1 MNHTFH
7 QQSVVGRE
15 SLSFRVRAVWERVTT
30 LAAGSLHDRPA
41 RPTISLVVGVIC
53 YLAGLAPAT
62 HAETT
67 YAVVVSAATY
77 ADRDWKAVADALVA
91 KHTGSLIRYDDLQN
105 ALPQLQ
111 ALLPDYIGFVAR
123 PEEAHRQFVAQVHR
137 LTREL
142 DGDPY
147 TDALWGIITGYEA
160 ADALRMVHAKE
171 PLTIRRAMSSMG
183 PDSLNRMEGG
193 FASSET
199 DASKFW
205 RKHAGKLAEIKAAPD
220 AAASLAESFN
230 NGETDLV
237 VTSGHATERHWE
249 IGFTVRNGEFRH
261 DNGQLLARTT
271 DKRRVNITSPNTKV
285 YIGAGNCLIG
295 HIDRRDCMAT
305 AWIHTGGVNQM
316 VGYTVVT
323 FHGFGGWGVL
333 RYFDSGRHTL
343 AESFYLNTQALLHRL
358 ETKYRANAR
367 DPIADYDHRRAN
379 ATLARY
385 AENGELAGLLWDRDT
400 VAFYGD
406 PAWSVRMPAS
416 ESSWEHTLTFTNG
429 HGRFEIA
436 TTRAGQWGD
445 RPVIALLP
453 VRLRNI
459 TITNGTNHNP
469 VVTDNFIL
477 LPLTGAFTAG
487 ERIVVE
493 FTGQPLVR
501 PVPPAKDKR
510 QAALDSLRANMPA
523 MDRDRPP
530 TPLRVTYWPG
540 QAEHEER
547 KTPCGSGL
555 APPTFWDKPVG
566 RASSRGGA

>member
-1 MNHTFH
+1 MNQTLHLP
-7 QQSVVGRE
+7 SIVGRE
-15 SLSFRVRAVWERVTT
+15 SLPFRVRAAGVDRGS

-41 RPTISLVVGVIC
+41 RPTISLVVAVVC
-53 YLAGLAPAT
+53 CLAGLAPAA
-62 HAETT
+62 HAEKT

-77 ADRDWKAVADALVA
+77 ADQDWKAVADALVA
-91 KHTGSLIRYDDLQN
+91 KHTGSLIRYDDLQD

-123 PEEAHRQFVAQVHR
+123 PEEAHRQFVAQVHY
-137 LTREL
+137 LTRQL
-142 DGDPY
+142 DSDPY
-147 TDALWGIITGYEA
+147 TDALWGIVTGYEA
-160 ADALRMVHAKE
+160 ADALRIVNARE

-183 PDSLNRMEGG
+183 PDSLHRMEGG

-205 RKHAGKLAEIKAAPD
+205 RKRAGKLAEIKVAPD

-230 NGETDLV
+230 NGETELV

-261 DNGQLLARTT
+261 DNGQLYARTT
-271 DKRRVNITSPNTKV
+271 DKQRVNITSPNTKV

-305 AWIHTGGVNQM
+305 AWLHTGGVNQM

-343 AESFYLNTQALLHRL
+343 AESFFLNTQALLHRL
-358 ETKYRANAR
+358 ETNYRANAR
-367 DPIADYDHRRAN
+367 DQIADYDHRRAG

-406 PAWSVRMPAS
+406 PAWAVRMPAS
-416 ESSWEHTLTFTNG
+416 ESSWNQTLTFTNG
-429 HGRFEIA
+429 HGRFEIT

-445 RPVIALLP
+445 RPLIAMLP

-469 VVTDNFIL
+469 IVTDNFVL
-477 LPLTGAFTAG
+477 LPLTGEFAAG
-487 ERIVVE
+487 KRIVIE
-493 FTGQPLVR
+493 FTGQPLER
-501 PVPPAKDKR
+501 LPTNQGGSSPP
-510 QAALDSLRANMPA
+510 L
-523 MDRDRPP
+523 
-530 TPLRVTYWPG
+530 Y
-540 QAEHEER
+540 
-547 KTPCGSGL
+547 
-555 APPTFWDKPVG
+555 G
-566 RASSRGGA
+566 RED